1 MDPVVDDLER
11 QRVAEAVVS
20 NHAVLVAAA
29 CRELVLAAQWAD
41 LHPAAALGSGVGPTH
56 RA

>member
-1 MDPVVDDLER
+1 MEPVVDDLER